1 MSNNDIE
8 RSATQA
14 VCLYEEL
21 VKVNAHKQE
30 IRSAY
35 ATAKDL
41 TDYYGEYLDSLWIDS
56 LWNNGEYPDYSLY
69 YNLRSRLDLT
79 HGEFINLFA

>member
-1 MSNNDIE
+1 MPNKDIE
-8 RSATQA
+8 KSALQA

-21 VKVNAHKQE
+21 VKVNAHKKE

-35 ATAKDL
+35 ATATDL
-41 TDYYGEYLDSLWIDS
+41 TDYYGEYLDS

-79 HGEFINLFA
+79 HGEFINLFG

>member
-1 MSNNDIE
+1 MPNNDIE
-8 RSATQA
+8 RSAMQA

-35 ATAKDL
+35 ATASDL
-41 TDYYGEYLDSLWIDS
+41 VDYYGEYLDSR
-56 LWNNGEYPDYSLY
+56 WNNGEYPDYSLY

-79 HGEFINLFA
+79 HGEFLNLFG